1 MCKILDKI
9 KKLFG
14 KKSTCEPC
22 AEKKDESKPAQEE
35 LKPEQE
41 EPKPEQ
47 KQ

>member
-1 MCKILDKI
+1 MSKILDKI

-14 KKSTCEPC
+14 KKFTFKPC

-35 LKPEQE
+35 PKPEKE